1 MHGDAVDG
9 SDASTE
15 IAVDDGAH
23 VAVAQPDVV
32 EIPADL
38 LDVDDALEGDPT
50 STVEMP
56 LRLRIRD
63 RYPQISR
70 ELLTHLATGG
80 TSEGY
85 DLKMRRR
92 GGNACISI
100 KLNSSKAYPF
110 PLSNSKTIPDAS

>member
-70 ELLTHLATGG
+70 ELLTHLVTEG
-80 TSEGY
+80 TREGSDMKAEKMFLARVSELS
-85 DLKMRRR
+85 DEQQLHPSLSSDELQDNFRR
-92 GGNACISI
+92 
-100 KLNSSKAYPF
+100 
-110 PLSNSKTIPDAS
+110 